1 MSNRFPHDPAEL
13 TCEDLTR
20 LVHSL
25 HPKVEVVDF
34 DVWENKTYAAGT
46 DDVSTAGAQTPAT

>member
-13 TCEDLTR
+13 TREDLTR

-34 DVWENKTYAAGT
+34 DV
-46 DDVSTAGAQTPAT
+46 